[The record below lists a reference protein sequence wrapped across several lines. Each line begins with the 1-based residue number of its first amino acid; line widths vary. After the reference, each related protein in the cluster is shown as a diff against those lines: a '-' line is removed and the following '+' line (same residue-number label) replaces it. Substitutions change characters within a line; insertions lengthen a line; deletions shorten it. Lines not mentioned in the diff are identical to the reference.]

1 MPRYDFNDVQYSPTR
16 IAIYQVTQVT
26 GHVRNLVGD
35 ESTFPSSSFIPFV
48 SERRCHLTGEIGTR
62 EKEIGTM
69 IGTRGRG
76 HQYRQNGK
84 NADTALPHDETT
96 IKTTDGGNT
105 IIDTEIGTTKGA
117 ILTANDAIT
126 SVSVLE
132 GALANKKGVVSG
144 RRGREKEHRRTMRIW
159 SILMHWAFYQ

>member
-1 MPRYDFNDVQYSPTR
+1 
-16 IAIYQVTQVT
+16 VT

-48 SERRCHLTGEIGTR
+48 SERRCRLTGEIRIR
-62 EKEIGTM
+62 EKEIGTR

-76 HQYRQNGK
+76 HRYRQNGK

-105 IIDTEIGTTKGA
+105 TIDTEIETTKGD
-117 ILTANDAIT
+117 ILIATEAIT
-126 SVSVLE
+126 SVSVLD
-132 GALANKKGVVSG
+132 GALANKKGVVSE
-144 RRGREKEHRRTMRIW
+144 RRAVRGKEHRRMMTIW
-159 SILMHWAFYQ
+159 SILMLWAFCQ